1 VKIPKIS
8 FDFDWS
14 LVIIPFLLSVAGIA
28 TLYSITSVSGK
39 TDLPI
44 RQIIYFVVGAVIYL
58 IFAFLDYRIL
68 KPYSWY
74 LYFLGIIFL
83 VLVEVFG
90 QKIFGSRRWID
101 LGFFQFQPS
110 ELMKISILIFISS
123 YFMESGE
130 ISARKILSFLFFLAI
145 PIFIILR
152 EPDLGTALA
161 ILFSAFVVFIAL
173 RVPKKF
179 FIGGAILVAIASP
192 IIWTKL
198 KPYQKER
205 IVSFIN
211 PSSNPLTSGYNV
223 NQAKIAVGSG
233 GLLGKGLSG
242 STQSQLQF
250 LPIAHIDFIFSGWAE
265 ATGFVG
271 SSMLVIA
278 FAILIWR
285 IFAVA
290 NLSRENFG
298 FIFCVGSAGLIFF
311 QALVNIG
318 MNVGIMP
325 VTGIPL
331 PFVSYGG
338 TSFLVNSA
346 ILGIVQS
353 IYLRRK
359 ALRFD

>member
-1 VKIPKIS
+1 M
-8 FDFDWS
+8 
-14 LVIIPFLLSVAGIA
+14 
-28 TLYSITSVSGK
+28 
-39 TDLPI
+39 
-44 RQIIYFVVGAVIYL
+44 
-58 IFAFLDYRIL
+58 
-68 KPYSWY
+68 
-74 LYFLGIIFL
+74 
-83 VLVEVFG
+83 
-90 QKIFGSRRWID
+90 KIF
-101 LGFFQFQPS
+101 
-110 ELMKISILIFISS
+110 ILIFISS
-123 YFMESGE
+123 YFIESNE
-130 ISARKILSFLFFLAI
+130 VSARKILSFLFFLAI
-145 PIFIILR
+145 PIFLILR
-152 EPDLGTALA
+152 EPDLGTTLS
-161 ILFSAFVVFIAL
+161 ILFVALVVLIAL
-173 RVPKKF
+173 RAPKKF
-179 FIGGAILVAIASP
+179 LLGGVILIFVASP
-192 IIWTKL
+192 IVWAKL

-205 IVSFIN
+205 IVSFAN

-233 GLLGKGLSG
+233 GLLGKGFSG

-278 FAILIWR
+278 FAVLIWR
-285 IFAVA
+285 IFTVA
-290 NLSRENFG
+290 NLARENFG
-298 FIFCVGSAGLIFF
+298 FVFGVGAAALIFF

-318 MNVGIMP
+318 MNIGIMP

-338 TSFLVNSA
+338 TSFLIDSA